1 MRRKPQ
7 HKALWGRSW
16 DVLGRVWTLSGH
28 SWGAFGRSWGALG
41 ALLGRSWAL
50 LGRSWGSL
58 GAFWAPLGD
67 LGRSW
72 GVLGALLG
80 RSWGAPWGIL
90 VGLGLDLGSILRR
103 FLVELGAIWVW
114 LFRLSLHFVSLSS
127 CFELKK
133 SCGKLGAA
141 GQIWGKR

>member
-1 MRRKPQ
+1 M
-7 HKALWGRSW
+7 
-16 DVLGRVWTLSGH
+16 
-28 SWGAFGRSWGALG
+28 GAFGRSRGTLGALLGVLG

-80 RSWGAPWGIL
+80 RSWGTPWGIL
-90 VGLGLDLGSILRR
+90 VGLGFDFASISGRVGCDLG
-103 FLVELGAIWVW
+103 LV
-114 LFRLSLHFVSLSS
+114 VSLVSS
-127 CFELKK
+127 FCFVVVVLRIKK

-141 GQIWGKR
+141 GEIWGKR

>member
-41 ALLGRSWAL
+41 AILGAFGSLLGQSWGILGALGRPWAL
-50 LGRSWGSL
+50 LGRSWGAL
-58 GAFWAPLGD
+58 GAF
-67 LGRSW
+67 LGRSL
-72 GVLGALLG
+72 GYFGGLGARLG
-80 RSWGAPWGIL
+80 IDFASISGR
-90 VGLGLDLGSILRR
+90 VGCDLGL
-103 FLVELGAIWVW
+103 V
-114 LFRLSLHFVSLSS
+114 VSLVSS
-127 CFELKK
+127 FCFVVVVLRIKK

-141 GQIWGKR
+141 GEIWGKR